1 MMDPAILVRVFL
13 LVLVLVI
20 AHSVETLL
28 GFGASI
34 IAIALGIYIFPL
46 TTILPVLAILFLLQ
60 NIWMV
65 LRWFKHIKWRVLL
78 VWILPASIIGMGIG
92 IYYRT
97 LVGSYSQLLII
108 LGLFI
113 MAVSVMEI
121 VLIYRTRAAGG
132 ILPWYLSWPI
142 LLVGGVFHGLYAQGQ
157 PMAIYYLSR
166 EFKEPAEFRATVSML
181 YLILNVMLITNLY
194 TIGQIN
200 LDTLATTGI
209 VLPGL
214 ILGIFLGSRMK
225 FRTLPFKVLI
235 YVLLF
240 IAGLLLF
247 VQRLITP

>member
-1 MMDPAILVRVFL
+1 MDPAILVRVFL
-13 LVLVLVI
+13 LVMVLII

-46 TTILPVLAILFLLQ
+46 PVILPVLAILFLLQ

-65 LRWFKHIKWRVLL
+65 FRWFKFIQWRVLL

-121 VLIYRTRAAGG
+121 VLIYKTRAAGG

-142 LLVGGVFHGLYAQGQ
+142 LFFGGIFHGLYAQGQ
-157 PMAIYYLSR
+157 PMAVYYLSR
-166 EFKEPAEFRATVSML
+166 EFKEPPQFRATVSML

-194 TIGQIN
+194 TIGLIN

-214 ILGIFLGSRMK
+214 IVGIILGSRMK
-225 FRTLPFKVLI
+225 FRTLPYKVLV
-235 YVLLF
+235 YALLF
-240 IAGLLLF
+240 VAGLLLF
-247 VQRLITP
+247 VQQLIA

>member
-1 MMDPAILVRVFL
+1 MEPILIRVFF
-13 LVLVLVI
+13 LVLVLVF
-20 AHSVETLL
+20 AHTVETVL

-60 NIWMV
+60 NIWLV
-65 LRWFKHIKWRVLL
+65 SRWFRYIQWRVLL
-78 VWILPASIIGMGIG
+78 LKILPAAIIGMAIG

-97 LVGSYSQLLII
+97 LVGSYSQLII
-108 LGLFI
+108 LLGVFV

-121 VLIYRTRAAGG
+121 ILIYRTRSAGG
-132 ILPWYLSWPI
+132 SLPWFIGWPI
-142 LLVGGVFHGLYAQGQ
+142 LIVGGIFHGIYAQGQ
-157 PMAIYYLSR
+157 PMVIYYSSR
-166 EFKEPAEFRATVSML
+166 ELKEPAEFRATISML
-181 YLILNVMLITNLY
+181 WLILNVVLIVNLY
-194 TIGQIN
+194 TIAQIN
-200 LDTLATTGI
+200 VDTLATAGI

-214 ILGIFLGSRMK
+214 IMGIFLGSRMK

-247 VQRLITP
+247 VQQLIAQ

>member
-65 LRWFKHIKWRVLL
+65 SRWFKYVQWRVLL

-181 YLILNVMLITNLY
+181 YLILNVMLITSLY
-194 TIGQIN
+194 TIGQID
-200 LDTLATTGI
+200 LDTVATAGI

-225 FRTLPFKVLI
+225 FRTLPFKVLV

-247 VQRLITP
+247 IERLITP

>member
-1 MMDPAILVRVFL
+1 MDPAILVRVFL

-34 IAIALGIYIFPL
+34 IALALGIYIFPL
-46 TTILPVLAILFLLQ
+46 STILPVLAILFLLQ

-65 LRWFKHIKWRVLL
+65 SRWFKHIQWRVLL
-78 VWILPASIIGMGIG
+78 VWILPASIIGMALG

-97 LVGSYSQLLII
+97 LVGNYSQLLII

-121 VLIYRTRAAGG
+121 VLIYKTRSAGG

-142 LLVGGVFHGLYAQGQ
+142 LFVGGIFHGLYAQGQ

-166 EFKEPAEFRATVSML
+166 EFREPADFKGTVSML
-181 YLILNVMLITNLY
+181 YLILNIVLIVNLY
-194 TIGQIN
+194 TIHQID

-214 ILGIFLGSRMK
+214 ILGIVLGSRMK
-225 FRTLPFKVLI
+225 FRTLPFKVLV
-235 YVLLF
+235 YALLF
-240 IAGLLLF
+240 ISGLILF
-247 VQRLITP
+247 IQQIITK

>member
-1 MMDPAILVRVFL
+1 MMDPDILVRVFL
-13 LVLVLVI
+13 LVMVLVI

-46 TTILPVLAILFLLQ
+46 PVILPVLAILFLLQ
-60 NIWMV
+60 NIWMIS
-65 LRWFKHIKWRVLL
+65 RWFKYIQWRVLL
-78 VWILPASIIGMGIG
+78 VWILPASIIGMGVG

-121 VLIYRTRAAGG
+121 VLIYKTRAAGG

-142 LLVGGVFHGLYAQGQ
+142 LFFGGIFHGLYAQGQ
-157 PMAIYYLSR
+157 PMAVYYLSR
-166 EFKEPAEFRATVSML
+166 EFKEPAQFRATVSML
-181 YLILNVMLITNLY
+181 YLILNVMLIANLY
-194 TIGQIN
+194 TIGLIN

-214 ILGIFLGSRMK
+214 IVGIILGSRMK
-225 FRTLPFKVLI
+225 FRTLPYKVLV
-235 YVLLF
+235 YALLF
-240 IAGLLLF
+240 VAGLLLF
-247 VQRLITP
+247 IQQIIAK

>member
-65 LRWFKHIKWRVLL
+65 SRWFKHIQWRVLL

-181 YLILNVMLITNLY
+181 YLILNVMLITSLY
-194 TIGQIN
+194 TIGQVD

>member
-65 LRWFKHIKWRVLL
+65 SRWFKHIQWRVLL

-113 MAVSVMEI
+113 MAVSVLEI
-121 VLIYRTRAAGG
+121 VMIYRTRAAGG

-142 LLVGGVFHGLYAQGQ
+142 LLAGGVFHGLYAQGQ

-181 YLILNVMLITNLY
+181 YLILNVMLITSLY
-194 TIGQIN
+194 TIGQID
-200 LDTLATTGI
+200 LDTIATAGI

-225 FRTLPFKVLI
+225 FRTLPFKVLV

-240 IAGLLLF
+240 LAGLLLF
-247 VQRLITP
+247 IERLIAP